1 MAKRKTANETM
12 RLPVAQGMKGK
23 TMRQTREYLKG
34 TSLTTDGQWSV
45 FVAGRAVCPDGKVRA
60 LSWIAMCA
68 DSYWTIPARV
78 KVKGKSVSGYVTF
91 SGMCDEY
98 SVEFR
103 PNINGKNAK
112 VFGGE

>member
-1 MAKRKTANETM
+1 MGVR
-12 RLPVAQGMKGK
+12 GK

-34 TSLTTDGQWSV
+34 TSLTTDGSWSV

-60 LSWIAMCA
+60 LSWIAPCA
-68 DSYWTIPARV
+68 DSYWTIPAKV
-78 KVKGKSVSGYVTF
+78 KFKGKSVSGYVTF
-91 SGMCDEY
+91 SGICGDY

-103 PNINGKNAK
+103 PNIDGKNAK